1 MIDIISSK
9 KHLCLHR
16 VSTMNLTNVIT
27 ITVTNI
33 MRSISSISIYVVIN
47 KPFSPQSQYHESY
60 KWAMKA
66 VQLLVP
72 SNPPK
77 VGTYHHDHDVN
88 HHDFDDNVAHDHRH
102 DHRFT
107 TGDHRCVTS
116 GQQGLCCQ
124 KRVRQSKLL
133 MIMILSIKIFS
144 MKLIIG

>member
-1 MIDIISSK
+1 MKVISSLSK
-9 KHLCLHR
+9 CHHHCCHQ
-16 VSTMNLTNVIT
+16 NPDNHH
-27 ITVTNI
+27 
-33 MRSISSISIYVVIN
+33 SSCNDGHYILS
-47 KPFSPQSQYHESY
+47 KTPLSPQSQYHESY

-77 VGTYHHDHDVN
+77 VGTYHHAHDVN
-88 HHDFDDNVAHDHRH
+88 HHDFDDDVNHDDFDHDVNHDDFDDDVAH

-133 MIMILSIKIFS
+133 MIVS
-144 MKLIIG
+144 